1 MRLDHLLSKEIS
13 RGCITVYL
21 SEGDMLFD
29 SRIFMR
35 DRVLPKESEERDLP
49 YGQGGRKVRVVVR
62 KAHNY

>member
-1 MRLDHLLSKEIS
+1 
-13 RGCITVYL
+13 
-21 SEGDMLFD
+21 MLFD